1 MMKSWKVMLGLGAA
15 CAACCAIPLV
25 AAAGGLALFGSALFA
40 RFEAFVPASM
50 LLAAGGAA
58 VLAAGVWSLR
68 KRRIASA
75 NVGCG
80 CAGSC
85 SKEVGHASS

>member
-1 MMKSWKVMLGLGAA
+1 MKPWKVMLGLGAA

-25 AAAGGLALFGSALFA
+25 AAAGGLALLGSALFA
-40 RFEAFVPASM
+40 RFEAFAPAGM
-50 LLAAGGAA
+50 LLVAGGAV
-58 VLAAGVWSLR
+58 VLAAGVWWLR
-68 KRRIASA
+68 QRRIARARAS
-75 NVGCG
+75 CG